1 MALPP
6 PPVRPDPDR
15 VPDEGELRRDLA
27 AAYRL
32 VALHGMSDLV
42 YTHLSVRLPGPGHR
56 FLVNPYGLLFEEVTA
71 SSLVVVD
78 AEGEPAQPTAWPVNP
93 AGFVIHSA
101 LHLGS
106 ARAACVMHTHTLAGM
121 VVAAQAGGLLPL
133 NQVSMEFDGRV
144 AIHGYEGVAADD
156 NLSERE
162 RLVRDMGDRPCMILR
177 NHGLLTVGRTVAE
190 AFYWMWYL
198 EQACR
203 IQVAAQST
211 GAALAMPPPEVVART
226 RAQFGDGPTKG
237 WLPGRHCGGSWIASS
252 RTTRLERGTCPLAPG
267 RDEALRRLR
276 RGARRDAR
284 RGAGRV
290 PHAARALRVGEDDDP
305 HGHRGICRAERG
317 TRAAGRARHHL
328 PCRRSGGTSA
338 WSSRATRCSRT

>member
-6 PPVRPDPDR
+6 PPVPPNPSRS
-15 VPDEGELRRDLA
+15 PDESELRRDLA

-32 VALHGMSDLV
+32 IALYGMTDLV
-42 YTHLSVRLPGPGHR
+42 FTHLSVRLPGEGHR
-56 FLVNPYGLLFEEVTA
+56 FLVNPYGMLFEEITA

-101 LHLGS
+101 LHRG
-106 ARAACVMHTHTLAGM
+106 APNAACVMHTHTLAGM

-133 NQVSMEFDGRV
+133 NQISMEFDGRV
-144 AIHGYEGVAADD
+144 AIHEYEGIAAED

-162 RLVRDMGDRPCMILR
+162 RIVRDMGDKPCMILR
-177 NHGLLTVGRTVAE
+177 NHGLLTVGGTVAE

-211 GAALAMPPPEVVART
+211 GAVLTMPPPAVVGRARD
-226 RAQFGDGPTKG
+226 QFTEGPTKG
-237 WLPGRHCGGSWIASS
+237 WLPWQ
-252 RTTRLERGTCPLAPG
+252 
-267 RDEALRRLR
+267 ALRRKLDR
-276 RGARRDAR
+276 EQPDYA
-284 RGAGRV
+284 
-290 PHAARALRVGEDDDP
+290 
-305 HGHRGICRAERG
+305 
-317 TRAAGRARHHL
+317 
-328 PCRRSGGTSA
+328 S
-338 WSSRATRCSRT
+338 